1 MGVVTQGNHENWYV
15 SICLS
20 NDPRFVFMFLWSF
33 CGFGLLGCW
42 WICCEFEC
50 VRVGVVSL
58 LNVCLFCFCLL
69 GGGSGFEQVDDEVRE
84 WLQCGDC
91 V

>member
-1 MGVVTQGNHENWYV
+1 M
-15 SICLS
+15 
-20 NDPRFVFMFLWSF
+20 
-33 CGFGLLGCW
+33 
-42 WICCEFEC
+42 
-50 VRVGVVSL
+50 RVGVVSL